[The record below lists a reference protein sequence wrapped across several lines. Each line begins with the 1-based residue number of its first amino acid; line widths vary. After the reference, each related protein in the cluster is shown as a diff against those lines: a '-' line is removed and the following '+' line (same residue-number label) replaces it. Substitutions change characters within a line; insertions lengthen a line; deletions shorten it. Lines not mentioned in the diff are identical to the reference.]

1 MFLQETLNH
10 ILKQIKKQNVKQ
22 FKFIFNK
29 LIIRYLSKIHM
40 NLSTTKNNNL
50 SQDLSIPRPWNRCLY
65 NKKCVCKEIKALKEK
80 LNGYKSNRTGLS
92 EGKPLPY
99 PVMEEFTNKKFS
111 KTFQIK
117 YEGTLSK
124 LAKLVLNSFQN
135 KYIYYAIDDILYV
148 FEPQSKER
156 ENILAFLYS
165 PMLSL
170 HNDFSINFFD
180 IWIHSIYIND
190 IYKENRFLTDNSQN
204 AKPVTYITLELSYIT
219 RSPIKKLEP
228 LW

>member
-1 MFLQETLNH
+1 
-10 ILKQIKKQNVKQ
+10 
-22 FKFIFNK
+22 
-29 LIIRYLSKIHM
+29 M
-40 NLSTTKNNNL
+40 NLPTTKIYNL

-65 NKKCVCKEIKALKEK
+65 NKKCVCKELKAEREKK
-80 LNGYKSNRTGLS
+80 LNRYKSNRTGLS